1 MSNLPSTINLIDEY
15 TNLQID
21 RDIALSATPDED
33 RASVGM
39 VFDIKIQLVI
49 NQLMQKA
56 DNIYYVKRKIES
68 QCGAIDGEIEVLQN
82 EIQRLKKR
90 KQSME
95 NAWKRIEERAIM
107 LIETVGEE
115 NSSGNKVLRTNAANY
130 TVVNRD
136 GKLDLIDAS
145 KVPEDCVKVEVSYDN
160 AELRKRVIA
169 AGGKTEY
176 GIVPKTKSL
185 LIK

>member
-1 MSNLPSTINLIDEY
+1 
-15 TNLQID
+15 
-21 RDIALSATPDED
+21 
-33 RASVGM
+33 
-39 VFDIKIQLVI
+39 
-49 NQLMQKA
+49 
-56 DNIYYVKRKIES
+56 
-68 QCGAIDGEIEVLQN
+68 
-82 EIQRLKKR
+82 
-90 KQSME
+90 
-95 NAWKRIEERAIM
+95 M